1 MLNTL
6 TLYMPMVAESKG
18 ELPWRKDKE
27 LHYMQ
32 TLKMKQNNNKKK
44 PAYALVSYE

>member
-6 TLYMPMVAESKG
+6 MLYMPMVAESKG

-32 TLKMKQNNNKKK
+32 TLKNETKQQQQKTCICFGI
-44 PAYALVSYE
+44 L